1 MKICEKI
8 DKALQNH
15 NSKTYH
21 GHTLKLSHDGFR
33 KNGEP
38 ESDLY
43 DLYVWDGDEIVI
55 YHYENWFSDACA
67 TEQFEIIGRQPSKQ
81 FFKHNVWGLR
91 TTDFAQTS

>member
-1 MKICEKI
+1 MKIQEKI

-15 NSKTYH
+15 NIETYR

-43 DLYVWDGDEIVI
+43 DLFVWDGDEIVI
-55 YHYENWFSDACA
+55 YHYENWFTSACA
-67 TEQFEIIGRQPSKQ
+67 TEQFFLIERYPSKE
-81 FFKHNVWGLR
+81 FWKNNFYGLHSQ
-91 TTDFAQTS
+91 DFHKE